1 MPLPIM
7 PIAGAV
13 LKYGPAAAAIVAT
26 VAYARA
32 KPRALNQR
40 TENMMDDVS
49 EGVDVTRAP
58 DGRQVNGAG
67 RYRRVVRMPNGMGVE
82 LDASLIGRVR
92 LRRVS

>member
-1 MPLPIM
+1 MPIPIA

-13 LKYGPAAAAIVAT
+13 LKYGPAAAAVLAT

-32 KPRALNQR
+32 KPRALNQQA
-40 TENMMDDVS
+40 EDLMDEVG
-49 EGVDVTRAP
+49 EGVHVTRAP
-58 DGRQVNGAG
+58 EGQQVNGAG
-67 RYRRVVRMPNGMGVE
+67 RYRRVIRMPNGMGVE